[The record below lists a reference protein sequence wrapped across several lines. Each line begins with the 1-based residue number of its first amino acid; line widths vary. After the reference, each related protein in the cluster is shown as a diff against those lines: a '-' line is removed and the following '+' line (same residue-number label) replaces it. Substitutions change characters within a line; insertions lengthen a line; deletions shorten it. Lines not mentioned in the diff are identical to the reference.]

1 MKHHGAIMQLMRT
14 TLTLD
19 DRIAKILKALAH
31 RTGKPFRQVV
41 NETLQAGL
49 AARGAPKPRAY
60 RVRPVSLGG
69 VSPGIDLNKA
79 LRLAAALEDEEI
91 ARELELR
98 K

>member
-1 MKHHGAIMQLMRT
+1 MRT

-19 DRIAKILKALAH
+19 DRIAKALKALAH
-31 RTGKPFRQVV
+31 RSGKPFKQVV
-41 NETLQAGL
+41 NETLRAGL
-49 AARGAPKPRAY
+49 AVKDAPKPRAY
-60 RVRPVSLGG
+60 RLTPVSLGG
-69 VSPGIDLNKA
+69 VLPGIDINKA